1 MKNPFNEQKF
11 IAEDK
16 DNDKWL
22 FIKQKDKD
30 AYLKVDTAYTN
41 ETGTKFLAY
50 GWTEKAK
57 DKADAYSSIS
67 SELRAQHKFKFI
79 YSPSGDSLYI
89 YVKKLLGIMMASIGI
104 RTLRLIRLTSM
115 STGVSLCKT

>member
-1 MKNPFNEQKF
+1 MSRSLSQRIKIITNGF
-11 IAEDK
+11 
-16 DNDKWL
+16 

-57 DKADAYSSIS
+57 DKADLQFY
-67 SELRAQHKFKFI
+67 
-79 YSPSGDSLYI
+79 
-89 YVKKLLGIMMASIGI
+89 
-104 RTLRLIRLTSM
+104 
-115 STGVSLCKT
+115 